1 VRTLSKVDICSGQA
15 LRLPNTRRTP
25 RGDSWFFRHR
35 SCLFAKIIYRINNE
49 PGSIVS
55 NPVENFIC
63 LVRNSNDKDSQLT
76 DGSTVG
82 DLPTLMVIHGRI
94 LDPPYS
100 PLRETSRIGC
110 YGGFAEGLGNIIAHR
125 IKTRLLL
132 SLVKVVAIS
141 LYPKRR
147 CSTPSVVDDSS

>member
-1 VRTLSKVDICSGQA
+1 VRILSKVDIGSGQA

-49 PGSIVS
+49 PGFIVR
-55 NPVENFIC
+55 NPVKNFIC

-82 DLPTLMVIHGRI
+82 NFPTLMVIHGRI
-94 LDPPYS
+94 LDPPYW
-100 PLRETSRIGC
+100 PLRKTSRIGWVC
-110 YGGFAEGLGNIIAHR
+110 RGLRQYDRAQNQDTASSFACEGGRYF
-125 IKTRLLL
+125 
-132 SLVKVVAIS
+132 